1 MPGAAAGAELGVVMD
16 LPPPV
21 ATELAAL
28 RNRDVT
34 TRLSGQLNYPNHR
47 LVFADFAGG
56 KVAKRGAA
64 AGVLARFVQ
73 PDIGP
78 VLPRK

>member
-1 MPGAAAGAELGVVMD
+1 MP
-16 LPPPV
+16 LPPSV
-21 ATELAAL
+21 AAELAAL
-28 RNRDVT
+28 RNRGVT

-47 LVFADFAGG
+47 LVFADFAGSKGG
-56 KVAKRGAA
+56 KAGAA
-64 AGVLARFVQ
+64 AGVLKQFTQ